1 MPEAVGFVGLGT
13 IGRPLVDNLVR
24 AGVPTTVFDL
34 DRAAVDDMVSRGARP
49 AASLA
54 ELAGTARIVGVC
66 VPADNHVRAVLAGDD
81 GLLAHLP
88 AGAVVAI
95 HSTVLP
101 ETVRWAAGAA
111 AEWGIG
117 VVEAPVTGGAAA
129 AEQGRS
135 TFLLAGAPEHVE
147 AIEPI
152 LAACG
157 DVRVHL
163 DELGDA
169 SRLKLCINLQ
179 TCVTF
184 MGIYEA
190 ATLAKQLGLPVD
202 GLKSAMRANGQLGEM
217 SANYFM
223 MQEFSPATLADPAL
237 RATLAR
243 NAAIVD
249 KDLTLIAALADEIG
263 ARVPAARLAGAE
275 VPHFFF
281 LDDPETSP

>member
-1 MPEAVGFVGLGT
+1 
-13 IGRPLVDNLVR
+13 
-24 AGVPTTVFDL
+24 VPTTVFDL
-34 DRAAVDDMVSRGARP
+34 DRAAVDDMVLRGARP

-54 ELAGTARIVGVC
+54 ELAGTARVVGVC

-101 ETVRWAAGAA
+101 ETVRWAADAA
-111 AEWGIG
+111 AERDIG
-117 VVEAPVTGGAAA
+117 VVEAPVTGRAAA

-135 TFLLAGAPEHVE
+135 TFLLAGAPEHVA

-179 TCVTF
+179 TRHHRQNVNGISTSAQASQAQHRSGKRQATQHLSCVGTRTVSCER
-184 MGIYEA
+184 G
-190 ATLAKQLGLPVD
+190 
-202 GLKSAMRANGQLGEM
+202 
-217 SANYFM
+217 
-223 MQEFSPATLADPAL
+223 
-237 RATLAR
+237 
-243 NAAIVD
+243 
-249 KDLTLIAALADEIG
+249 
-263 ARVPAARLAGAE
+263 
-275 VPHFFF
+275 
-281 LDDPETSP
+281 